1 MQESR
6 RKYFR
11 GELIEALVMLE
22 KGTAERGTGP
32 EGQKRLRGSWAGA
45 MGQCQFMPTS
55 FRDYALDFDGDG
67 RKGTFPNL
75 NFLVSSHRHSLLW
88 GVTWLL

>member
-1 MQESR
+1 MNLGFFGLLQDFR

-11 GELIEALVMLE
+11 GELLEALRMLE

-32 EGQKRLRGSWAGA
+32 QGQKRLQGSWAGA

-55 FRDYALDFDGDG
+55 FREYAVDFDGDG
-67 RKGTFPNL
+67 RKGT
-75 NFLVSSHRHSLLW
+75 LLKS
-88 GVTWLL
+88 